1 VSSKYKGER
10 PFLQKGYFEY
20 ILEVL
25 MSTNAFYI
33 LLGSLGGI
41 TVIFTVILVI
51 MHRRIKRLTQGKN
64 GRDLED
70 TIITIEGNIKEMEKT
85 EQMMLEALENIDR
98 RLRTSIRAVETDRF
112 NPFGDQGGN
121 HSFAISLVNERGD
134 GIVLSSLYSRER
146 MSIFA
151 KPIKKGK
158 SEFELTEEEA
168 SVLTKGL
175 ASVKE

>member
-1 VSSKYKGER
+1 
-10 PFLQKGYFEY
+10 
-20 ILEVL
+20 

-33 LLGSLGGI
+33 LLGALGV
-41 TVIFTVILVI
+41 TVAIFASILI
-51 MHRRIKRLTQGKN
+51 LMHQRIKRLTQGKA

-70 TIITIEGNIKEMEKT
+70 TIITIEGNIKDMEET
-85 EQMMLEALENIDR
+85 ERLMAEAIEHIDK
-98 RLRTSIRAVETDRF
+98 RLRTSIRAVEMDRF

-146 MSIFA
+146 MSVFA

-158 SEFELTEEEA
+158 SEFDLTEEEA
-168 SVLTKGL
+168 TVLQKGL
-175 ASVKE
+175 GAVKEKE